1 MGKKDKRERK
11 KAIIKKYLPNC
22 SSTWDVYTYG
32 NIPRSKIDSACR
44 AYAGKVNYDDVF
56 GLIDETVFGSGK
68 KGFLFTP
75 DGFYRDN
82 RNKIAKYAD
91 GLSYESLSS
100 GYNVTVMNEMLEK
113 LYEIENEPSGWDIA
127 GMLVG
132 GAFDFLQALSEETSN
147 AAEKNIEQPAIED
160 TNIVDGTMVEL
171 DSEEDDEELAE
182 NYLLSL
188 EAAGERID
196 EDLLEE
202 YISYLETMG
211 SIIDELSEADVFSA
225 ERILKKIQEHA
236 KIGKITEAGTI
247 EELCDYLEK
256 KFDIEAN
263 NIKDESSYNFGKTSI
278 EFQRKMRYYLLK
290 LKTCEDN
297 EKEALL
303 EECKTAAN
311 WYSVTLTFK
320 MTNLQMIQLGMNLS
334 E

>member
-22 SSTWDVYTYG
+22 SSWDVYTYG
-32 NIPRSKIDSACR
+32 NIPKSKIDGACG

-75 DGFYRDN
+75 DGFYCDGS
-82 RNKIAKYAD
+82 NKISKYAD
-91 GLSYESLSS
+91 GISYKSLPSS
-100 GYNVTVMNEMLEK
+100 YNVTAMNEMLEK

-147 AAEKNIEQPAIED
+147 AAEKNTEQPAIED
-160 TNIVDGTMVEL
+160 ANIVDGTMVEL
-171 DSEEDDEELAE
+171 DSEEDDEESAV

-188 EAAGERID
+188 EAVGEMID
-196 EDLLEE
+196 EDLFEE

-211 SIIDELSEADVFSA
+211 NMIDELSEADVFSA
-225 ERILKKIQEHA
+225 EKILKKIQEHA
-236 KIGKITEAGTI
+236 KTGKIADAGTI

-256 KFDIEAN
+256 MVDTEAN
-263 NIKDESSYNFGKTSI
+263 NIKDESSYDFGKSSI

-290 LKTCEDN
+290 LKTCNDN

-303 EECKTAAN
+303 NECKIAAG
-311 WYSVTLTFK
+311 WYGVKLTFK
-320 MTNLQMIQLGMNLS
+320 MTNLQMIQLGMN
-334 E
+334 